1 MSIRKII
8 RMGHPLLRK
17 EAKKVPIKEIKS
29 PQMANLL
36 KDMHDTMKDSDGIG
50 LAAPQ
55 IGVSL
60 QVAIIEIPEDS
71 PRYPGT
77 KKSDL
82 LIIFNPKITVIDQKK
97 QGYWE
102 GCLSVPGLRGF
113 VERPRK
119 IRVDFYN
126 ENADKV
132 SLELE
137 GFLSTV
143 FQHEIDHLFG
153 KLYID
158 RIRDTQKLCY
168 NEEFEEY
175 HSEEGEGFSE

>member
-1 MSIRKII
+1 MAIRKII
-8 RMGHPLLRK
+8 RMGHPILRK
-17 EAKKVPIKEIKS
+17 EAKKVPINKIKS
-29 PQMANLL
+29 SEIASLL
-36 KDMHDTMKDSDGIG
+36 KDMQETMKSSDGIG

-60 QVAIIEIPEDS
+60 QLAIIEIPEDS

-77 KKSDL
+77 KKIDP
-82 LIIFNPKITVIDQKK
+82 LIIFNPRIKVLDKK
-97 QGYWE
+97 LQGYWE

-119 IRVDFYN
+119 IRVDFLN
-126 ENADKV
+126 ENAEEV
-132 SLELE
+132 ALELE

-153 KLYID
+153 KLYVD
-158 RIRDTQKLCY
+158 RMKDSKKFSYT
-168 NEEFEEY
+168 EEY
-175 HSEEGEGFSE
+175 DKYHSDEGDDFSE